1 MPEKVN
7 RVRAILAQHG
17 ININN
22 LCSTDSE
29 LQAPEVEK
37 LVLYLKNTGM
47 TNEQVEE
54 YLTNL
59 KVELLNLIDEN
70 SK

>member
-17 ININN
+17 INIKN

-37 LVLYLKNTGM
+37 LVLYLKKTGL

>member
-7 RVRAILAQHG
+7 RVRAILAQND
-17 ININN
+17 INIKN

-37 LVLYLKNTGM
+37 LVLYLKKTGL

-59 KVELLNLIDEN
+59 KVEFLNLIDEE
-70 SK
+70 K

>member
-7 RVRAILAQHG
+7 RVRAILAQNG
-17 ININN
+17 INIKK

-37 LVLYLKNTGM
+37 LVLYLKKTGL

-59 KVELLNLIDEN
+59 KVEFLNLIDEE
-70 SK
+70 K

>member
-1 MPEKVN
+1 MPEKVK
-7 RVRAILAQHG
+7 RVRAILAQHR
-17 ININN
+17 INIKN

>member
-7 RVRAILAQHG
+7 RVRAILAQNG
-17 ININN
+17 INIKN
-22 LCSTDSE
+22 LCSTDSD

-37 LVLYLKNTGM
+37 LVLYLKKTGL
-47 TNEQVEE
+47 TDDQVEE

-59 KVELLNLIDEN
+59 KVEMLNLIDEE
-70 SK
+70 K

>member
-17 ININN
+17 INTKN

>member
-7 RVRAILAQHG
+7 RVRAILAQNG
-17 ININN
+17 INNKN

-37 LVLYLKNTGM
+37 LVLYLKKTGL

-59 KVELLNLIDEN
+59 KVEFLNLIDEE
-70 SK
+70 K

>member
-17 ININN
+17 INIKN
-22 LCSTDSE
+22 LCSKDSE

>member
-7 RVRAILAQHG
+7 RVRAILAQNG
-17 ININN
+17 INIKN

-37 LVLYLKNTGM
+37 LVRYLKNTGM